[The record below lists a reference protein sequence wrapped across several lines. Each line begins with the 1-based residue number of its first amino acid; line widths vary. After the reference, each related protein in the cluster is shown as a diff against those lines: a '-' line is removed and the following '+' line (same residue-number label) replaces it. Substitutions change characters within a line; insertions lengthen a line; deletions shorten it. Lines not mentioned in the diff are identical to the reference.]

1 MNLPDGKVLTRGDV
15 LRFSEAQDVP
25 EGAVLVDCDDAERL
39 FIKQNGALVLVG
51 GIDGI
56 EGSEWVKL
64 CHPESVRLPARPRG
78 GALIRVKA
86 TRGGIDDAELTGIYY
101 VQNDGRT
108 LLPVESNGSPLDVAE
123 VTSFSQLGV
132 WENGVKRTLFCTPI
146 G

>member
-39 FIKQNGALVLVG
+39 FVKQNGALVLVEVIYDIG
-51 GIDGI
+51 D
-56 EGSEWVKL
+56 SEWVKL
-64 CHPESVRLPARPRG
+64 CHPESVRLPARPKG
-78 GALIRVKA
+78 GSLIRVKA
-86 TRGGIDDAELTGIYY
+86 TRGGIDDAELTGLYC

-108 LLPVESNGSPLDVAE
+108 LLPIGFNGAPLNIVE

-132 WENGVKRTLFCTPI
+132 WKNGQEGTLLCLPI
-146 G
+146 F